1 MFKAY
6 YRQRRFSGTCETCT
20 YIAGNIETKRLQL
33 ISQSIF
39 GNTMQFVQGKVGSLA
54 AQRQT
59 TAVHIENGII
69 QVPLGI
75 GELAIDWPSS
85 SDIGN
90 VSSPLLRWC

>member
-1 MFKAY
+1 
-6 YRQRRFSGTCETCT
+6 
-20 YIAGNIETKRLQL
+20 
-33 ISQSIF
+33 
-39 GNTMQFVQGKVGSLA
+39 MQFVQGEVGSLA

-59 TAVHIENGII
+59 TAVHIENSII